1 MSAPERNHETSSQ
14 RPPGSGEAAGSAA
27 GAGGETDRGVSDL
40 SQLVPPAT
48 EVASERPTPAEVS
61 SVTLRDHFRPPLGTQ
76 RHWHSFHSAWA
87 TAIAAGLNQRLPEGY
102 FAEPNVQFGIEIDVA
117 TFEETGPSAP
127 SGTSPLAGGLDS
139 GWSAPAP
146 VRTIPLALLTDVV
159 EVQIFTKEGG
169 PTLVGAVELVSP
181 ANKDRAAHRD
191 AFVSKCAAYLQ
202 QGVGLAIVDVV
213 SERLANLHDEL
224 LARVGEPIA
233 SGLGG
238 LYAAAYRPVERDGQP
253 RLDVWQEPLTVGR
266 PLPVLPLWLR
276 GGLCLPLDLPAAYT
290 RACQDVRL
298 PLS

>member
-1 MSAPERNHETSSQ
+1 MATS
-14 RPPGSGEAAGSAA
+14 RAA
-27 GAGGETDRGVSDL
+27 E
-40 SQLVPPAT
+40 
-48 EVASERPTPAEVS
+48 
-61 SVTLRDHFRPPLGTQ
+61 TLRY
-76 RHWHSFHSAWA
+76 S
-87 TAIAAGLNQRLPEGY
+87 
-102 FAEPNVQFGIEIDVA
+102 
-117 TFEETGPSAP
+117 
-127 SGTSPLAGGLDS
+127 
-139 GWSAPAP
+139 P
-146 VRTIPLALLTDVV
+146 VRTVPLALLTDVV

-213 SERLANLHDEL
+213 TDRLANLHDEL
-224 LARVGEPIA
+224 LSRVGEPVA

-253 RLDVWQEPLTVGR
+253 RLEVWQEPLAVGR

-298 PLS
+298 PSS

>member
-1 MSAPERNHETSSQ
+1 MQADAIRGG
-14 RPPGSGEAAGSAA
+14 PP
-27 GAGGETDRGVSDL
+27 
-40 SQLVPPAT
+40 PP
-48 EVASERPTPAEVS
+48 R
-61 SVTLRDHFRPPLGTQ
+61 
-76 RHWHSFHSAWA
+76 
-87 TAIAAGLNQRLPEGY
+87 
-102 FAEPNVQFGIEIDVA
+102 
-117 TFEETGPSAP
+117 
-127 SGTSPLAGGLDS
+127 
-139 GWSAPAP
+139 
-146 VRTIPLALLTDVV
+146 VRTVPLALLTDVV

-213 SERLANLHDEL
+213 TERLANLAHDDL
-224 LARVGEPIA
+224 LARVGEPVA

-253 RLDVWQEPLTVGR
+253 RLDVWQEPLALGR

-290 RACQDVRL
+290 PPVKTAAHF
-298 PLS
+298 P

>member
-1 MSAPERNHETSSQ
+1 MSAPEPNHEKSSQ

-27 GAGGETDRGVSDL
+27 RPVEAAGARGETDKGVSDL

-48 EVASERPTPAEVS
+48 EVAPERPTLAEVC

-117 TFEETGPSAP
+117 TFEETGPSTP
-127 SGTSPLAGGLDS
+127 SGPSPLAGGLDS

-202 QGVGLAIVDVV
+202 QGVGACHRRCGDGAVGQLA
-213 SERLANLHDEL
+213 
-224 LARVGEPIA
+224 
-233 SGLGG
+233 
-238 LYAAAYRPVERDGQP
+238 
-253 RLDVWQEPLTVGR
+253 
-266 PLPVLPLWLR
+266 
-276 GGLCLPLDLPAAYT
+276 
-290 RACQDVRL
+290 
-298 PLS
+298 